1 MGQSTNDVFPTAT
14 RIALLLILPDLL
26 ASATALADA
35 LDDKAQAFARIL
47 KTGRTHL
54 QDAVPITLGQE
65 FGGYAANVR
74 HGAEELNHASSCL
87 HELNLGATAVASALN
102 AADTFTQPTPT
113 NLFQP
118 PAL

>member
-14 RIALLLILPDLL
+14 RIAILLVLPDLL

-35 LDDKAQAFARIL
+35 LDEKAKAFARVL

-65 FGGYAANVR
+65 FSGYAANVR
-74 HGAEELNHASSCL
+74 RAAEELTHASSSL
-87 HELNLGATAVASALN
+87 HELNLGATALRTGLN
-102 AADTFTQPTPT
+102 AGDDFTRESIA
-113 NLFQP
+113 NL
-118 PAL
+118 